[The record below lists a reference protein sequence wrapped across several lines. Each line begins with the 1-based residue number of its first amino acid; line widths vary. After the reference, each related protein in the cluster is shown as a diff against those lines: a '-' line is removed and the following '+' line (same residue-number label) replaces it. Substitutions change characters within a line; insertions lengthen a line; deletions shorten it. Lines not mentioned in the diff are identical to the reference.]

1 MVDIQESKS
10 NGIHLEKYEPTQRL
24 GNLFL
29 NPKDTSIAPPNVNG
43 NLYVLEGK
51 LHSWSGKSVPV
62 HAPIYRNGDAE
73 QISIGT
79 MPMMSSDC
87 SLQAVE
93 SSVKAY
99 NLGVGYW
106 PQMGVRKRVECI
118 ENFVKGLKSKRNEI
132 ANLLMWEICKN
143 RADAEKEVD
152 RTVDYI
158 NATIVELKRL
168 ENSFSK
174 FVQVGGVVGHERRAP
189 LGVTLVMG
197 PFNYPLNETYTLL
210 IPALIMGNTVIMKL
224 PRTGY
229 LCHMPTLEL
238 FASCFP
244 PGVVNTISGAGR
256 ETMPPLMKTGKIDVF
271 AFIGTNS
278 AANQLIKQHPAPH
291 RLRIC
296 LGLDAKNPAIILP
309 SADIKAT
316 VSEVVLGALSYNGQ
330 RCTAIKIVFVHES
343 IVDLFLPELIKQ
355 VDALKIG
362 LPWESGVKITPLP
375 EPDKPE
381 YIRTVIEDATNKGAR
396 IVNANGGQYD
406 RSMVSPSVLYPVTSN
421 MRVYAEEQFGPIIP
435 VVTFNDISEIVKY
448 LTECEFGQQA
458 SIFSTNASEI
468 ATLTDI
474 LVHQVCRV
482 NVNAQCQRGPDT
494 FPFTGRKNSAAG
506 TLSISDALRT
516 FSIRSM
522 VATKDDQKNRELLTN
537 VVQSNQ
543 SNFLRL
549 DHIF

>member
-1 MVDIQESKS
+1 
-10 NGIHLEKYEPTQRL
+10 
-24 GNLFL
+24 
-29 NPKDTSIAPPNVNG
+29 
-43 NLYVLEGK
+43 
-51 LHSWSGKSVPV
+51 
-62 HAPIYRNGDAE
+62 
-73 QISIGT
+73 
-79 MPMMSSDC
+79 
-87 SLQAVE
+87 
-93 SSVKAY
+93 
-99 NLGVGYW
+99 
-106 PQMGVRKRVECI
+106 
-118 ENFVKGLKSKRNEI
+118 
-132 ANLLMWEICKN
+132 MWEICKN

-406 RSMVSPSVLYPVTSN
+406 RSMVSPNVLYPVTSN